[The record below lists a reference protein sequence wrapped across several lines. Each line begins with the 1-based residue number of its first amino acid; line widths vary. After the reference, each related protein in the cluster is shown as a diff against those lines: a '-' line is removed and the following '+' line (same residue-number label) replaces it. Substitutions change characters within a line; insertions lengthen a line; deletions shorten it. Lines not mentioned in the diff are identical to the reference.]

1 MDRYIENFYEE
12 AVEKKIEGAVS
23 LLFLCFSNE
32 NMEYMLEHETLFGTV
47 SRTLRDDFKKSLEL
61 TLYLLNIFQAYSN
74 FTQFHEF
81 LLTVSIKKYVNIDY
95 RIKLETP
102 PWESLNMKSRDI

>member
-1 MDRYIENFYEE
+1 MDFSKVSIEFMDRYIENFYEE

-81 LLTVSIKKYVNIDY
+81 LLTVTIKTSVNIDY
-95 RIKLETP
+95 RIKSETP
-102 PWESLNMKSRDI
+102 P

>member
-1 MDRYIENFYEE
+1 M
-12 AVEKKIEGAVS
+12 S

-32 NMEYMLEHETLFGTV
+32 NMEFMLEHETLLGTV

-74 FTQFHEF
+74 FT
-81 LLTVSIKKYVNIDY
+81 
-95 RIKLETP
+95 
-102 PWESLNMKSRDI
+102 

>member
-1 MDRYIENFYEE
+1 M
-12 AVEKKIEGAVS
+12 S

-32 NMEYMLEHETLFGTV
+32 NMEFMLEHETLMGTV
-47 SRTLRDDFKKSLEL
+47 SRTLRDEFKKSLEL

-81 LLTVSIKKYVNIDY
+81 LVQNQIGDTTIRIVEHEIKRYVV
-95 RIKLETP
+95 RVKAFKQKTLEFQQAQG
-102 PWESLNMKSRDI
+102 SA